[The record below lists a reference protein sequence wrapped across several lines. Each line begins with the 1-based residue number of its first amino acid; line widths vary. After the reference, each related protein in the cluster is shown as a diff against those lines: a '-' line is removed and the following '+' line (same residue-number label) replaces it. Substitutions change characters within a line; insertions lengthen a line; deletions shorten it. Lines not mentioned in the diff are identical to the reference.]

1 MIEKNSHLPEVDL
14 MDFCLSDI
22 LTSRKVGLEC
32 HEKIPDRVRCYLRD
46 IELVYYANHILTF
59 GLIPSVEKILPGKEI
74 RNNIEKLLERNDVE
88 IEDQV
93 KILMKAKEIK
103 QNFLIDYVLRY

>member
-1 MIEKNSHLPEVDL
+1 MIEKNSHLPKVDL

-46 IELVYYANHILTF
+46 IELVFYANNVLTF
-59 GLIPSVEKILPGKEI
+59 GLIPSQLDFVRRAILPFSY
-74 RNNIEKLLERNDVE
+74 NVTLFQNIAPE
-88 IEDQV
+88 
-93 KILMKAKEIK
+93 
-103 QNFLIDYVLRY
+103 YPYLRYLLPLKVNLG